1 MFLVNADHC
10 VIAVAQTVS
19 IFRQYFTI
27 GRNVEKKYTGT
38 NEFLF
43 SSFIEGDD
51 LRRVITHE
59 VVCAAHFCGTTQLGQ
74 AVGDKACTIHS

>member
-27 GRNVEKKYTGT
+27 GRYVEKKYTGT
-38 NEFLF
+38 NELL
-43 SSFIEGDD
+43 SSGFIEGDD

-59 VVCAAHFCGTTQLGQ
+59 VVRTAHFCGTTQLSQ
-74 AVGDKACTIHS
+74 TI

>member
-10 VIAVAQTVS
+10 VIAVSKTVS

-27 GRNVEKKYTGT
+27 GRYVEKKYTGT

-51 LRRVITHE
+51 LRCVITHE
-59 VVCAAHFCGTTQLGQ
+59 VVRTAHFCGTTQLSQ
-74 AVGDKACTIHS
+74 TI

>member
-10 VIAVAQTVS
+10 VIAVSKTIP
-19 IFRQYFTI
+19 IFGQCIAI
-27 GRNVEKKYTGT
+27 GRNVKEKYAGT

-51 LRRVITHE
+51 LRCVITHE
-59 VVCAAHFCGTTQLGQ
+59 IVCAAHFCGTTQLGQ

>member
-27 GRNVEKKYTGT
+27 GRYVEKKYTGT

-51 LRRVITHE
+51 LRCVITHE
-59 VVCAAHFCGTTQLGQ
+59 VVCAAHFCGTTQLSQ
-74 AVGDKACTIHS
+74 TI